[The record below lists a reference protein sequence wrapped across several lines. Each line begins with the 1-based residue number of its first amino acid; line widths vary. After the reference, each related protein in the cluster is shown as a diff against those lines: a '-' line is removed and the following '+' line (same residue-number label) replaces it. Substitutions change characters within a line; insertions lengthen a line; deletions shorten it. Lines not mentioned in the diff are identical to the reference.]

1 MSSAWFGLIGVVV
14 GGLISTLWQW
24 LAVVRQELSE
34 AMVAA
39 RLVDE
44 DLRGVEQTLSQDAAI
59 AKPDTSIWLA
69 NRVALDRGLGQKQW
83 GDVADAYRVH
93 AGTSGDARGTPRESL
108 KAARDAIEPLVKGKR
123 YVLTQR
129 WHNFVAKRT
138 PPSGSDSRL
147 EP

>member
-44 DLRGVEQTLSQDAAI
+44 DLRRVEHALSQDVAT
-59 AKPDTSIWLA
+59 AKPDTRIWLA
-69 NRVALDRGLGQKQW
+69 NRIALARGLGQKQW
-83 GDVADAYRVH
+83 DAVADAYRVY
-93 AGTSGDARGTPRESL
+93 AGTSGDAPDAPRERL
-108 KAARDAIEPLVKGKR
+108 KAAREAIEPLVKGKR
-123 YVLTQR
+123 YVLIQR
-129 WHNFVAKRT
+129 WHN
-138 PPSGSDSRL
+138 L
-147 EP
+147 